1 MSLRCLTF
9 AGIAAALMLAS
20 TAGTAA
26 AACCDKEQKAG
37 QMACCDKAPAK
48 DTAKPAMP
56 CCEKETMPCCEKE
69 TMTCCTHQ
77 HEAVLDAVGAPLAVP
92 HVHSAATE
100 SVPVRR
106 TAVVWFDRPVW
117 IGRNVL
123 MGKYVI
129 EHDTARQARGE
140 PCTYLYAADNL
151 TVPAVTFHCTHME
164 SARAERDSVTLH
176 TKADGVRK
184 FVSFQFSGEDAA
196 HGFPAR

>member
-1 MSLRCLTF
+1 
-9 AGIAAALMLAS
+9 
-20 TAGTAA
+20 
-26 AACCDKEQKAG
+26 
-37 QMACCDKAPAK
+37 
-48 DTAKPAMP
+48 
-56 CCEKETMPCCEKE
+56 MPCCEKE